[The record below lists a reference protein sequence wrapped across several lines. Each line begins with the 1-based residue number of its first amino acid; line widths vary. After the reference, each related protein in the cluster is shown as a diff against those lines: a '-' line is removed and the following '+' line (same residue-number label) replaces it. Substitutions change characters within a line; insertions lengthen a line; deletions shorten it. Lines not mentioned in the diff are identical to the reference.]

1 VTQPVLFALTDGEH
15 SAVTEG
21 GAAALQI
28 DSGPKGAIVEKRFEI
43 AALERGY
50 EVAVNIGGG
59 RDFDHIIRK
68 PPGRPL
74 VIQEKTGIWT
84 PRQSAYKIY
93 NTARNNKPYS
103 RHAYDVLAAYL
114 PDRKQW
120 LFYTRSEFANRVST
134 NYQPQEFRKVARMV
148 SRGVH
153 GELMADRN
161 PDNWELLDQVAA
173 MYSQESLGVTQ
184 QMSDPILN
192 TP

>member
-1 VTQPVLFALTDGEH
+1 VTQPALFALTDGEH

-74 VIQEKTGIWT
+74 VIQEKTGIWN
-84 PRQSAYKIY
+84 PRHSAYKIY
-93 NTARNNKPYS
+93 NTGRNSKPYS
-103 RHAYDVLAAYL
+103 QHAYDVLAAYL

-120 LFYTRSEFANRVST
+120 LFYTRSEFANRGST

-184 QMSDPILN
+184 QMSHPILN